1 MKTLCA
7 VLLAGMLGVS
17 AGCSDYL
24 DVNTNPNSP
33 QSVSANLYL
42 PPMLHWMATGPQ
54 YDGRYIGRYAQEW
67 DWPTDPVDAFE
78 RMGYYK
84 SSDAAAEQWRDVYW
98 LIGQG
103 LVDMMNK
110 AEAEQ
115 RWDLL
120 GVGQVIKAWG
130 WQVLT
135 DMHGNIIV
143 KEAFDPTRHT
153 FDYDSQ
159 QYVYTVID
167 SLLNQAI
174 TNLQRTD
181 GAVDPSYLARGDHM
195 YNGDRTQWLKL
206 AYGMLALNHNH
217 YAPNKSSYNPQDVIS
232 LVDKSFQSEDDDA
245 IFPYPA
251 ASADHA
257 DFNFWGQTRGNV
269 QSYRQTQ
276 FIVHLMDGTEFGGA
290 VDPRMSRMLAPS
302 PDGQYRGLNIDD
314 PTFGALPDSQ
324 IPNNFFGYP
333 GTQRT
338 GLPGR
343 YIFSDKAEIPIMTY
357 AELQFIKAEA
367 EYYAGDKAAALA
379 AYKNGIGAHIDF
391 VNRTNTEDGQ
401 TPTQITAA
409 QKDSFL
415 TNPAVVPTDPNQLTL
430 SAIMSQ
436 KYIALWGWGH
446 NELWLDMRRYHYTDK
461 DPSNASLEIFRGFAL
476 PTNLDGDN
484 GGKPV
489 QRVRPRYN
497 SDYVWNQAGLR
508 AIGGLDADYHTKR
521 IWITC
526 QTDDCSS

>member
-1 MKTLCA
+1 MRTLSDFRGHVHRDRMRYTPFNRTSMKTLCA

-181 GAVDPSYLARGDHM
+181 GAVDPSY
-195 YNGDRTQWLKL
+195 
-206 AYGMLALNHNH
+206 
-217 YAPNKSSYNPQDVIS
+217 
-232 LVDKSFQSEDDDA
+232 
-245 IFPYPA
+245 
-251 ASADHA
+251 
-257 DFNFWGQTRGNV
+257 
-269 QSYRQTQ
+269 
-276 FIVHLMDGTEFGGA
+276 
-290 VDPRMSRMLAPS
+290 
-302 PDGQYRGLNIDD
+302 
-314 PTFGALPDSQ
+314 
-324 IPNNFFGYP
+324 
-333 GTQRT
+333 
-338 GLPGR
+338 
-343 YIFSDKAEIPIMTY
+343 
-357 AELQFIKAEA
+357 
-367 EYYAGDKAAALA
+367 
-379 AYKNGIGAHIDF
+379 
-391 VNRTNTEDGQ
+391 
-401 TPTQITAA
+401 
-409 QKDSFL
+409 
-415 TNPAVVPTDPNQLTL
+415 
-430 SAIMSQ
+430 
-436 KYIALWGWGH
+436 
-446 NELWLDMRRYHYTDK
+446 
-461 DPSNASLEIFRGFAL
+461 
-476 PTNLDGDN
+476 
-484 GGKPV
+484 
-489 QRVRPRYN
+489 
-497 SDYVWNQAGLR
+497 
-508 AIGGLDADYHTKR
+508 
-521 IWITC
+521 
-526 QTDDCSS
+526 